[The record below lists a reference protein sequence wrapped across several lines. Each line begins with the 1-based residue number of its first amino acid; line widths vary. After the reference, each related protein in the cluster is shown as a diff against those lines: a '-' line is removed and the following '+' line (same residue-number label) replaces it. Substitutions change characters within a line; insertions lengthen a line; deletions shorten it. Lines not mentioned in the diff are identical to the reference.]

1 MKPLLTNAKYVY
13 KHGGSSLSLYSRAGS
28 RCEGQLKCADD
39 GRDWTALIFKRSNRK
54 IKKENEK
61 TRQSGPFCE
70 RGIYTQQFSSTQQ
83 HVLYIYP
90 PKKRMDNKQSVKKPG
105 ESPGRS
111 SSFSRRKT
119 SNLSSRQAPNFW
131 TLNLTDIR
139 SHGRSPLK
147 KKELLFYYIL

>member
-1 MKPLLTNAKYVY
+1 MYTNTEAA
-13 KHGGSSLSLYSRAGS
+13 LSLYSRAGS

-39 GRDWTALIFKRSNRK
+39 GRDRTALIFKRSNRK
-54 IKKENEK
+54 RKKK
-61 TRQSGPFCE
+61 KMKRPVRVGPFVS
-70 RGIYTQQFSSTQQ
+70 GAYTHSSSAAHSSTSYTYTPRRKGWTTNNP
-83 HVLYIYP
+83 L
-90 PKKRMDNKQSVKKPG
+90 
-105 ESPGRS
+105 RS
-111 SSFSRRKT
+111 RASLRAGSSFSRRKT